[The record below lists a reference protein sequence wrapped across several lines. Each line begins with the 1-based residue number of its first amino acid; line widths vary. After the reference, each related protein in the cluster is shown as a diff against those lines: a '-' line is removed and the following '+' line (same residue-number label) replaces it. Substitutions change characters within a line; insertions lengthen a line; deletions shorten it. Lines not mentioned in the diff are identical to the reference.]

1 MSTYVDS
8 EEIQATK
15 SEKLLAVVLAAFL
28 LVAGVWAYQR
38 LDDWSRAAVA
48 PSVSAGD
55 RAAIARLAF
64 AEEAAFAAK
73 ENEQRALDELTLA
86 REAYRTAL
94 DAGEP
99 AGGLKLAYEARQ
111 ETYAGVQSATQE
123 AKAEVAAL
131 RPAATT
137 AQRRIDT
144 EERRALGGEARLS
157 VALRFVLV
165 VAQLSF
171 AYLLLAR
178 LRRRES
184 RYLPLGLAAVASAA
198 ILALVMAGDYVTDY
212 VDPLALGPLVLAL
225 VGIVLTLAAFRTLQ
239 VYLARRMPARRVR
252 KGECPFCGYPVRGN
266 EHCEGCGREVVTACG
281 RCASP
286 RRVGSLHCGTC
297 GEA

>member
-1 MSTYVDS
+1 MSTYVES
-8 EEIQATK
+8 EEIQATR
-15 SEKLLAVVLAAFL
+15 SEKLLAVILAAFL

-38 LDDWSRAAVA
+38 IDDWSRAVVV
-48 PSVSAGD
+48 PSVSAAG
-55 RAAIARLAF
+55 AVARLAF
-64 AEEAAFAAK
+64 ADQAAFTAK

-94 DAGEP
+94 DADQP
-99 AGGLKLAYEARQ
+99 AGGLELAYEARQ
-111 ETYAGVQSATQE
+111 ETYTGAQSATRE
-123 AKAEVAAL
+123 AEAGAAAL
-131 RPAATT
+131 RPAAAL
-137 AQRRIDT
+137 AQRRIDN
-144 EERRALGGEARLS
+144 EERRALERETRLS
-157 VALRFVLV
+157 VALRFVFV
-165 VAQLSF
+165 VASLSL

-198 ILALVMAGDYVTDY
+198 ILALVMASDYVTDY

-239 VYLARRMPARRVR
+239 VYLVRRMPSRRVR
-252 KGECPFCGYPVRGN
+252 KGECPFCGFPVRGN
-266 EHCEGCGREVVTACG
+266 EHCEGCGREVVSACG